1 MNDVKTIPTY
11 KDMVNC
17 FIEQGCSME
26 EAIKFIK
33 YCPELFNM
41 SIEEIDKKVHFLYNS
56 NALYGI
62 IICNQNDIKE
72 YIYSNL
78 ENPNHELGYS
88 YVTQS
93 FINIINHQDFI
104 QKALGIQPTDTLEDK
119 LYKLKK
125 ATFNSSGYKIR

>member
-1 MNDVKTIPTY
+1 MKEVKAVPTY

-17 FIEQGCSME
+17 FLEQGCSME
-26 EAIKFIK
+26 EAINFIK
-33 YCPELFNM
+33 HCPELFNM
-41 SIEEIDKKVHFLYNS
+41 TIEEIYKKVHFLFNS
-56 NALYGI
+56 DALYGI

-72 YIYSNL
+72 YIYAHL
-78 ENPNHELGYS
+78 GNPNPDLGYS

-125 ATFNSSGYKIR
+125 ASFNSSGYKIK